1 MAMYES
7 IGFCPSNSFLHYAM
21 EMGDKVPANWRIT
34 QKLLG
39 DRKGYMVYTKAGCA
53 YYGYSYVVDALIGAN
68 DTLGIEVACKL
79 QAMIPVCKY
88 AETGRMIL
96 ITDVIN
102 PFQIPGVVGHNGSG
116 DESNFVAGD
125 NLTLIEDER
134 YLVGITDEGDAVHM
148 YFFKKVTE
156 QK

>member
-7 IGFCPSNSFLHYAM
+7 IGFCPNNSFLHYAM
-21 EMGDKVPANWRIT
+21 EKGDAIPANWEIT

-53 YYGYSYVVDALIGAN
+53 YYGYSYVVDALMGATN
-68 DTLGIEVACKL
+68 TLGIEVACKL
-79 QAMIPVCKY
+79 QALVPVCKY

-102 PFQIPGVVGHNGSG
+102 PFQIPGVVYCHGSG
-116 DESNFVAGD
+116 NASNFMAD
-125 NLTLIEDER
+125 DDMALFEDER
-134 YLVGITDEGDAVHM
+134 YLVGITEDGDAVHM
-148 YFFKKVTE
+148 YFFKKKQE

>member
-1 MAMYES
+1 MAIFES
-7 IGFCPSNSFLHYAM
+7 TGFCPNNSFLHYAM
-21 EMGDKVPANWRIT
+21 EKGDAVPANWKIT

-53 YYGYSYVVDALIGAN
+53 YYGYCYVVDALIGAT

-79 QAMIPVCKY
+79 QALIPVCKY

-102 PFQIPGVVGHNGSG
+102 PFQIPGVGRNSSG
-116 DESNFVAGD
+116 DTSEFVAD
-125 NLTLIEDER
+125 ENLAMFEDER
-134 YLVGITDEGDAVHM
+134 YLVGIIDEGNAVHM
-148 YFFKKVTE
+148 YFFKKETE